1 MGNVMNAFYIKTTY
15 NQSGMI
21 CICFIKSYL
30 LWTANIFTTDQVTMK
45 CYDIM
50 YIHLN
55 IKEKIFFSL
64 LHTLTEDLLTS
75 THSSCKYQYCFL
87 ERPEIV

>member
-15 NQSGMI
+15 NQSGLI

-50 YIHLN
+50 YPFEYKGKDFL
-55 IKEKIFFSL
+55 FFAP
-64 LHTLTEDLLTS
+64 
-75 THSSCKYQYCFL
+75 HSN
-87 ERPEIV
+87 